1 MTLVGLA
8 ALPFLV
14 AAYMVAAA
22 QAFGHFDSVRGTGC
36 WGLFVAGRQGP
47 CEGC

>member
-22 QAFGHFDSVRGTGC
+22 QAFGHFDSVRTS
-36 WGLFVAGRQGP
+36 
-47 CEGC
+47 